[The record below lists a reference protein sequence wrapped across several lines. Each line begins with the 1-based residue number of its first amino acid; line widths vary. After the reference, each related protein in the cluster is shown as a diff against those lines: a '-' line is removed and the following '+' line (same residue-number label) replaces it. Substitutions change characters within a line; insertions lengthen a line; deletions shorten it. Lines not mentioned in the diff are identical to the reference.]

1 MKNAN
6 IMGIDIN
13 NPIIISPGPWSRGKM
28 LKDALECNAG
38 AIITESVVSESY
50 PDTRPR
56 YAYNQESKGLQ
67 NIRLYSALELEDW
80 IYCLKEANNAKRYM
94 SDSKL
99 IVSIMGST
107 PSELRYIA
115 RKVEQTGIDGIEIGL
130 SCPMGEGPE
139 IIAGDTKRV
148 YEYTKEVVNAV
159 SIPVSVKLGA
169 FTNNLAATVHAIEKA
184 GASGI
189 SAIDTLRAILNINT
203 ETGKPSLPTY
213 GGYSGAPIRPVGLAT
228 VAGIAQSTNLPV
240 IGMGGIE
247 NYKNVLEYIMLGSK
261 ACGIGTEI
269 LLRGYSVVT
278 NTIKDLNSW
287 FKSHKINDIE
297 QIRGISL
304 KELRSFEEI
313 KLEIKQAKLSDS
325 CTDSNCKKCLM
336 CCLKNAISMDSG
348 CIDIDSSICDGCG
361 LCINICPENKIH
373 LTWT

>member
-1 MKNAN
+1 
-6 IMGIDIN
+6 
-13 NPIIISPGPWSRGKM
+13 
-28 LKDALECNAG
+28 
-38 AIITESVVSESY
+38 
-50 PDTRPR
+50 
-56 YAYNQESKGLQ
+56 
-67 NIRLYSALELEDW
+67 
-80 IYCLKEANNAKRYM
+80 
-94 SDSKL
+94 
-99 IVSIMGST
+99 
-107 PSELRYIA
+107 
-115 RKVEQTGIDGIEIGL
+115 
-130 SCPMGEGPE
+130 MGEGPE